1 MKLVILLSLAV
12 APLRA
17 DARLGD
23 GSHAVDELGYDY
35 DEALRPPGR

>member
-1 MKLVILLSLAV
+1 MKLVILLSLGV

-23 GSHAVDELGYDY
+23 GSHAEDHLESNLKIISLV
-35 DEALRPPGR
+35 